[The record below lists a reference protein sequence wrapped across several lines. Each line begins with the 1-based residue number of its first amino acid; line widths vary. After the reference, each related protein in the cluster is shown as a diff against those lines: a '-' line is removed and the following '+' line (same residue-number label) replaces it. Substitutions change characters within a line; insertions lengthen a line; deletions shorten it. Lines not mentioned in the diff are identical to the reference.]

1 MDVVRVELSALWVAR
16 MLAGLLGDVLRF
28 LEPGMMDRL
37 AAGGPGGVPLSHG
50 LLLGSA
56 VVMTFPI
63 VMVVLS
69 LTLPYTVC
77 RWANIVVA
85 ACFFALDG
93 VGLPTYTSGY
103 SIFLILVGL
112 AFNVL
117 TVWYAWRWRAAPVE

>member
-1 MDVVRVELSALWVAR
+1 MDVDRVKLSALWVAR

-37 AAGGPGGVPLSHG
+37 AAGGPGGIPLTHG
-50 LLLGSA
+50 LLLVSA

-63 VMVVLS
+63 VMIVLS
-69 LTLPYTVC
+69 LTLPYALC
-77 RWANIVVA
+77 RWTNIIVAVV
-85 ACFFALDG
+85 FLGLDG
-93 VGLPTYTSGY
+93 VGLPTYTSAY

-117 TVWYAWRWRAAPVE
+117 TVWYAWRWRSAVAE